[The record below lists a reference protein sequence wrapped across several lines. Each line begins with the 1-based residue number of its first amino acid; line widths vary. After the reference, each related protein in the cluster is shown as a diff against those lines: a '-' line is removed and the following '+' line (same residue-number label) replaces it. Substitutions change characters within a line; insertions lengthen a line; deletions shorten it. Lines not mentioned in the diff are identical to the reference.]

1 MSADKRLHTVTL
13 DEDKCK
19 GCVACMRRCP
29 TEAIRVRN
37 GKAKIFY
44 DKCIGCGEC
53 VRICPHNAK
62 KAVYDSIDIIN
73 QFKYKIALPAPSFF
87 GQFNNL
93 DNMGLVIEGLK
104 RVGFDEVLEVAV
116 GAELSSDATRKLMRE
131 GSLKK
136 PVISTACPAILQ
148 LILLKYHSLTD
159 NLLNLLAPVDIVA
172 KLAREKA
179 IKKTGLDAKDIGIFF
194 ISPCPAKVFAL
205 KSGLGVEKPLIDG
218 VLAASEVYFRSIA
231 EMKNI
236 TNVSEETSTG
246 VLGFAWASSGG
257 EAAGVL
263 KDKYVA
269 ADGLENCI
277 SVLKELEDNKLD
289 HMDFIELNACVG
301 GCVGGV
307 LNIENPFVA
316 RSKIRELRKH
326 LPLSKNNME
335 SVGKDL
341 DYFKWET
348 NPEKNDVMRLDDD
361 FMVALKKLSEIDS
374 ILKELPGFDCGNC
387 GAPSCR
393 AFAEDIIN
401 GEADISLCTRKNE
414 NVQNNPK

>member
-1 MSADKRLHTVTL
+1 MSQEKRLHTVTL
-13 DEDKCK
+13 EQDKCM

-37 GKAKIFY
+37 GKAKIYY

-53 VRICPHNAK
+53 VRVCHHYAK
-62 KAVYDSIDIIN
+62 KAVYDSIDTIN
-73 QFKYKIALPAPSFF
+73 DYKYKIALPAPSFF

-93 DNMGLVIEGLK
+93 DNLGLIICGLK
-104 RVGFDEVLEVAV
+104 QIGFDEVMEVSI
-116 GAELSSDATRKLMRE
+116 GAELSSDATRRIMKE
-131 GSLKK
+131 GEIKK
-136 PVISTACPAILQ
+136 PIISTACPAILQ

-172 KLAREKA
+172 KLARENA
-179 IKKTGLDAKDIGIFF
+179 VKKTGLDAKEIGIFF

-218 VLAASEVYFRSIA
+218 VLSASEVYFRLLP
-231 EMKNI
+231 ELRNI
-236 TNVSEETSTG
+236 KECTEQASTG
-246 VLGFAWASSGG
+246 MLGFAWACSGG
-257 EAAGVL
+257 EAAGIM

-269 ADGLENCI
+269 ADGIENCI
-277 SVLKELEDNKLD
+277 NVLKELEDNKLD
-289 HMDFIELNACVG
+289 HMDFIELNACIG

-316 RSKIRELRKH
+316 RSKIRELYKSM
-326 LPLSKNNME
+326 PLSKHTID
-335 SVGKDL
+335 SVDKDL

-348 NPEKNDVMRLDDD
+348 NPETSNILRLDED
-361 FMVALKKLSEIDS
+361 FIVALKKMSDIDA
-374 ILKELPGFDCGNC
+374 IMKQLPGLDCGNC

-393 AFAEDIIN
+393 AFAEDVVN
-401 GEADISLCTRKNE
+401 GEADISLCTRMEKNE
-414 NVQNNPK
+414 D

>member
-1 MSADKRLHTVTL
+1 MSADNRLHTVTL
-13 DEDKCK
+13 DQDKCK

-29 TEAIRVRN
+29 TEAIRVRD

-62 KAVYDSIDIIN
+62 KAVYDSFDIVH

-87 GQFNNL
+87 GQFSNL
-93 DNMGLVIEGLK
+93 ENMGLVIQGLK
-104 RVGFDEVLEVAV
+104 GIGFDEVLEVAV
-116 GAELSSDATRKLMRE
+116 GAELSSDATRKMMKDGL
-131 GSLKK
+131 LKK
-136 PVISTACPAILQ
+136 PIISTACPAILQ

-179 IKKTGLDAKDIGIFF
+179 IKKTGLDSKDIGIFF

-205 KSGLGVEKPLIDG
+205 KSGLGVEKPLVDG
-218 VLAASEVYFRSIA
+218 VLAVSELYFKLIA
-231 EMKNI
+231 EMKKITNI
-236 TNVSEETSTG
+236 TEETNTG

-263 KDKYVA
+263 KDRYIA

-277 SVLKELEDNKLD
+277 NVLKELEDNKLN
-289 HMDFIELNACVG
+289 HVDFVELNACVA

-316 RSKIRELRKH
+316 RSKIRELRKY

-348 NPEKNDVMRLDDD
+348 NPEKNDVMKLDDD
-361 FMVALKKLSEIDS
+361 FMVALEKLTEIDR
-374 ILKELPGFDCGNC
+374 ILKELPGLDCGNC

-393 AFAEDIIN
+393 AFAEDVVN
-401 GEADISLCTRKNE
+401 GEVDISLCTRKDE